1 MKKPVS
7 YVIILGV
14 AGLVVGY
21 LLFGKGPTGYVKIID
36 LISPAKSGLAGVG
49 QRVLGAIQGIAEIRR
64 NILICGVVGAALG
77 LVASVAA
84 NRPRR

>member
-1 MKKPVS
+1 MKKPISFV
-7 YVIILGV
+7 VLLGV

-21 LLFGKGPTGYVKIID
+21 LLFGKGPAGYVRIID
-36 LISPAKSGLAGVG
+36 LLSPPKSGLAGVG

-64 NILICGVVGAALG
+64 NILASGVVGAALG
-77 LVASVAA
+77 LVASIAA